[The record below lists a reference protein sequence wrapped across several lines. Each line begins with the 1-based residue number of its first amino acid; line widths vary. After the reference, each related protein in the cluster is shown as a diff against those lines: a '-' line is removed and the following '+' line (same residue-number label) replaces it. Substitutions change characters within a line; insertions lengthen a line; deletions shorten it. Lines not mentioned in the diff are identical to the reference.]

1 MVIPVP
7 EAAALRIL
15 IIGGTGPTGIPIVN
29 RLVANGHDVSILH
42 RGQHE
47 RRETPA
53 DVAHIHADPYVED
66 SLAQA
71 VAGTSWDVIVAMYGR
86 LRMIASLTRG
96 RCGHFVSVGGVPAYR
111 GWTDAW
117 QHEPPGMPVPVR
129 EDADLVED
137 PVIDDKGYRIVRS
150 EAAVFE
156 AHPTATHFRYPYLY
170 GPYQPVPREWSV
182 VRRILDQRRRIIVAD
197 EGLTLHHHCYTENCA
212 AAVVLGI
219 EHPDRLPG
227 MVCNVGDEEVLTVRQ
242 MVELCTEELGADLE
256 IVSMPYDVAVPAWP
270 LLAQPLPTH
279 RVLDL
284 SRLHHQLGHVDVV
297 PARRAVA
304 KTARWL
310 ADHPPERGGIEEQ
323 ILTDPFDYGA
333 EDALVGS
340 WLAAR
345 SQVVVPDFARQPA
358 WGLAYSGPHGRPR
371 TNKEFIE

>member
-1 MVIPVP
+1 VTKG
-7 EAAALRIL
+7 L
-15 IIGGTGPTGIPIVN
+15 
-29 RLVANGHDVSILH
+29 S
-42 RGQHE
+42 
-47 RRETPA
+47 
-53 DVAHIHADPYVED
+53 
-66 SLAQA
+66 
-71 VAGTSWDVIVAMYGR
+71 
-86 LRMIASLTRG
+86 
-96 RCGHFVSVGGVPAYR
+96 GHFVSVGGVPAYR

-117 QHEPPGMPVPVR
+117 QHDPPGMPVPVA

-137 PVIDDKGYRIVRS
+137 PAIDDKGYRIVRT

-182 VRRILDQRRRIIVAD
+182 VRRILDHRRQIIVAD

-219 EHPDRLPG
+219 EHPERSSG

-242 MVELCTEELGADLE
+242 MVEVCTEELGADLE
-256 IVSMPYDVAVPAWP
+256 IVAMPYDLAVPAWP

-284 SRLHHQLGHVDVV
+284 ARLHRQLGHRDVV
-297 PARRAVA
+297 PARQAVA
-304 KTARWL
+304 RTARWL
-310 ADHPPERGGIEEQ
+310 ADNPPERGGIEEQ

-333 EDALVGS
+333 EDALIGS

-345 SQVVVPDFARQPA
+345 SQVVVPDFAVQPA

-371 TNKEFIE
+371 TNKEFTE

>member
-1 MVIPVP
+1 MVTAVLEP
-7 EAAALRIL
+7 AALRIL
-15 IIGGTGPTGIPIVN
+15 IIGGTGPTGVPIVN
-29 RLVANGHDVSILH
+29 RLVAHGHDVSILH
-42 RGQHE
+42 RGHHE
-47 RRETPA
+47 RPETPP
-53 DVAHIHADPYVED
+53 DVAHIHADPYDET
-66 SLAQA
+66 SLTQA
-71 VAGTSWDVIVAMYGR
+71 LASTSWDVIVAMYGR
-86 LRMIASLTRG
+86 LRMIAAVTKGLS
-96 RCGHFVSVGGVPAYR
+96 GHFVSVGGVPAYR

-117 QHEPPGMPVPVR
+117 QHDPPGMPVPVA

-137 PVIDDKGYRIVRS
+137 PAIDDKGYRIVRT

-182 VRRILDQRRRIIVAD
+182 VRRILDHRRQIIVAD

-219 EHPDRLPG
+219 EHPERSSG

-242 MVELCTEELGADLE
+242 MVEVCTEEFGADLE
-256 IVSMPYDVAVPAWP
+256 IVAMPYDLAVPAWP

-284 SRLHHQLGHVDVV
+284 ARLHRQLGHRDVV
-297 PARRAVA
+297 PARQAVA
-304 KTARWL
+304 RTARWL
-310 ADHPPERGGIEEQ
+310 ADNPPERGGIEEQ

-333 EDALVGS
+333 EDALIGS

-345 SQVVVPDFARQPA
+345 SQVVVPDFAVQPA

-371 TNKEFIE
+371 TNKEFTE

>member
-1 MVIPVP
+1 MVTAVLEP
-7 EAAALRIL
+7 AALRIL
-15 IIGGTGPTGIPIVN
+15 IIGGTGPTGVPIVN
-29 RLVANGHDVSILH
+29 RLVAHGHDVSILH
-42 RGQHE
+42 RGHHE
-47 RRETPA
+47 RPETPP
-53 DVAHIHADPYVED
+53 DVAHIHADPYDET
-66 SLAQA
+66 SLTQA
-71 VAGTSWDVIVAMYGR
+71 LASTSWDVIVAMYGR
-86 LRMIASLTRG
+86 LRMIAAVTKGLS
-96 RCGHFVSVGGVPAYR
+96 GHFVSVGGVPAYR

-117 QHEPPGMPVPVR
+117 QHDPPGMPVPVA

-137 PVIDDKGYRIVRS
+137 PAIDDKGYRIVRT

-156 AHPTATHFRYPYLY
+156 AHPTATQFRYPYLY

-182 VRRILDQRRRIIVAD
+182 VRRILDHRRQIIVAD

-219 EHPDRLPG
+219 EHPERSSG

-242 MVELCTEELGADLE
+242 MVEVCTEEFGADLE
-256 IVSMPYDVAVPAWP
+256 IVAMPYDLAVPAWP

-284 SRLHHQLGHVDVV
+284 ARLHRQLGHRDVV
-297 PARRAVA
+297 PARQAVA
-304 KTARWL
+304 RTARWL
-310 ADHPPERGGIEEQ
+310 ADNPPERGGIEEQ

-333 EDALVGS
+333 EDALIGS

-345 SQVVVPDFARQPA
+345 SQVVVPDFAVQPA

-371 TNKEFIE
+371 TNKEFTE